1 MLNHWHWGSLQTYK
15 RLLLILSCILFIT
28 GCLATGVQTQLT
40 PSSTPN
46 FCGKIVYVPL
56 EGGFYGLESNKG
68 NKYLPV
74 NLPENLKQHGLS
86 IQAKL
91 VKVKGMMGLH
101 IWGEYVRILNIRP
114 FPC

>member
-1 MLNHWHWGSLQTYK
+1 MLNNLNKNKLTYRK
-15 RLLLILSCILFIT
+15 MLFIFFCT
-28 GCLATGVQTQLT
+28 TFIAGCLSFGATTPLT
-40 PSSTPN
+40 PSTTPN
-46 FCGKIVYVPL
+46 FCGKIIYVPL

-68 NKYLPV
+68 NKYFPV

-91 VKVKGMMGLH
+91 VKVEGMMGLQM
-101 IWGEYVRILNIRP
+101 WGEYVRILNIRP